1 MFYLTSIRIS
11 RGQFQR
17 HLPLLSLHGFMLLPL
32 GYQVISLRLMM
43 PMPNS
48 IDSALSS
55 SFNTDYQGFKTDV
68 YFRLDLI
75 ETTKQNLMVR

>member
-1 MFYLTSIRIS
+1 
-11 RGQFQR
+11 
-17 HLPLLSLHGFMLLPL
+17 
-32 GYQVISLRLMM
+32 MM

-75 ETTKQNLMVR
+75 ETTKQNLMVRWVRRYHAGFSSLVGDDDDAPVPTDGGDDDDDTMIE